1 MSRLYLLIG
10 GEVEEPVVD
19 NKEEKQKKVGFI
31 KLLSAGFV
39 ALLIFSLGVGVGS
52 GRIAVGPNAA
62 FRTNQNAN
70 LPEDLDYKTVEQVYD
85 SIKANYDGELKT
97 EELLDGLKE
106 GLAKSTGDPYTE
118 YLNVE
123 AAKEFDEQLNGT
135 FSGIGAELS
144 KDKDVIIIVAPIAG
158 FPAEKA
164 GLRPQDVIAEINGES
179 AYDLSVSEAVGK
191 IRGEVGTKV
200 KLKIVRG
207 GAEQLDFEITREQI
221 TIPSV
226 TSEILEGNIGYLKVS
241 RFAEDTTRLS
251 HEAATAFKNANV
263 KGVILDVR
271 GDPGGLLDAAV
282 DLSSLW
288 LEKGDIVLKEKRG
301 GVVVK
306 TFTSKGGA
314 VLGGI
319 PTVVLINEGS
329 ASASEI
335 TAGALKDND
344 AATLIG
350 AKSFGKGSVQSLVRL
365 GDGAVLKVTIARW
378 FTPDDKNIDK
388 EGIEPDQI
396 VERTDEDFKTNKDPQ
411 KEAAINF
418 LKK

>member
-1 MSRLYLLIG
+1 M
-10 GEVEEPVVD
+10 EEPII
-19 NKEEKQKKVGFI
+19 EEKHSLRKSKKLS
-31 KLLSAGFV
+31 KKSLLQLLSGGFV

-52 GRIAVGPNAA
+52 GRISVGPNAGL
-62 FRTNQNAN
+62 RSSQNKN

-85 SIKANYDGELKT
+85 SIKANYDGELNA

-118 YLNVE
+118 YMNPK
-123 AAKEFDEQLNGT
+123 AAKEFDQDLNGT

-144 KDKDVIIIVAPIAG
+144 KDKEFVVIVSPIAG
-158 FPAEKA
+158 YPAERA
-164 GLRPQDVIAEINGES
+164 GLKSKDIIAEIDGES
-179 AYDLSVSEAVGK
+179 AYDLSVSEAVSK

-200 KLKIVRG
+200 KLKIVR
-207 GAEQLDFEITREQI
+207 ENSESLEFEITREQI

-226 TSEILEGNIGYLKVS
+226 NSEILEGNIGYLKVS
-241 RFAEDTTRLS
+241 RFAEDTTKLTR
-251 HEAATAFKNANV
+251 EAANKFKAANV

-282 DLSSLW
+282 ELSSLW
-288 LEKGDIVLKEKRG
+288 LDKGDLVLKEKRG

-306 TFTSKGGA
+306 TYTAKGNP
-314 VLGGI
+314 VLGGV

-335 TAGALKDND
+335 TAGALKDNG

-350 AKSFGKGSVQSLVRL
+350 DKTFGKGSVQSLVRL
-365 GDGAVLKVTIARW
+365 GDGAMLKVTIARW
-378 FTPDDKNIDK
+378 FTPSDKNIDK
-388 EGIEPDQI
+388 EGIEPDQE
-396 VERTDEDFKTNKDPQ
+396 VKRTDEDFKAGKDPQ
-411 KEAAINF
+411 RDAALSF
-418 LKK
+418 LRK